1 MIRHFLQ
8 RVRLGHSPWVRRE
21 HAVDVRPDLDRAVRV
36 ASSSKESRPSPLPR
50 FRAPRSQQPPKNGRR
65 VIRAVAF
72 ERGRRAVLARCDEAG
87 DDELRADTCR
97 RAIQQRR
104 GLREQSVA
112 SEARAAQTRELES
125 AREKCGIE
133 QRNRTRQQPNSS
145 SRGSSFWLDS
155 CHIID
160 GPVGLSWRARGEGLI
175 INTARRVLLDRA
187 PRRRGARASRRG
199 KQSGGRDGR
208 AARS

>member
-8 RVRLGHSPWVRRE
+8 RVCLGHSPRVRGE

-97 RAIQQRR
+97 RAVQKRR
-104 GLREQSVA
+104 GLREQPV
-112 SEARAAQTRELES
+112 ARAKRAPRETESES
-125 AREKCGIE
+125 ACKVGSG
-133 QRNRTRQQPNSS
+133 NRTHPPAAELVKKRFELLARLVPHDRRARRVVLGRAG
-145 SRGSSFWLDS
+145 RGSSK
-155 CHIID
+155 
-160 GPVGLSWRARGEGLI
+160 WREGGF
-175 INTARRVLLDRA
+175 V
-187 PRRRGARASRRG
+187 
-199 KQSGGRDGR
+199 
-208 AARS
+208 